1 MLQDKLQQT
10 GGWRLEVHHVE
21 AKLCTGMPAASR
33 AAGTSAYTTAQ
44 LQTALTLLGVDI
56 RGRLVQSA
64 LSPYVQRPHS
74 FSTSMSSTLTQAVRM
89 DSHGGP
95 PDEVLKRLPAMAAA
109 FREMGWH
116 CEIIIEGS
124 ETMRKIILEQAEQ
137 QHKNDQKEKGTKEPF
152 DASIFEGMFPPDKKY
167 VTQVSLAPPWIEAA
181 YPELSPVSMSDFAH
195 CEQTK
200 DSMPAAASIMYAS
213 LHTRPTGFRDV
224 KRAES
229 CRIVTWVLSMLC
241 T

>member
-1 MLQDKLQQT
+1 MC
-10 GGWRLEVHHVE
+10 E

-56 RGRLVQSA
+56 RGRLVQVA
-64 LSPYVQRPHS
+64 LGPYVQRAHN
-74 FSTSMSSTLTQAVRM
+74 FSTTMSSTLTQAVRM
-89 DSHGGP
+89 NFRGGQP
-95 PDEVLKRLPAMAAA
+95 EEVLKRLPAMAAA
-109 FREMGWH
+109 YREMGWH

-167 VTQVSLAPPWIEAA
+167 VTQVSLAPPCTEAA
-181 YPELSPVSMSDFAH
+181 CPELSPVSKSDFAH

-229 CRIVTWVLSMLC
+229 RRIVTWVLSMLC

>member
-1 MLQDKLQQT
+1 MDAGSAPNSSENFALVCPKRAEQQ
-10 GGWRLEVHHVE
+10 GPVPIRRINS
-21 AKLCTGMPAASR
+21 KPSR
-33 AAGTSAYTTAQ
+33 GT
-44 LQTALTLLGVDI
+44 
-56 RGRLVQSA
+56 LVQTFGFSTF
-64 LSPYVQRPHS
+64 VQRAHG
-74 FSTSMSSTLTQAVRM
+74 FSTSMSSTLTYSVKM
-89 DSHGGP
+89 DSLGGAP
-95 PDEVLKRLPAMAAA
+95 GEVLKRLPAMAAA
-109 FREMGWH
+109 FRETGWH

-124 ETMRKIILEQAEQ
+124 DTMRKIILEQAEQ

-195 CEQTK
+195 CEQTR

-224 KRAES
+224 
-229 CRIVTWVLSMLC
+229 
-241 T
+241 

>member
-1 MLQDKLQQT
+1 MC
-10 GGWRLEVHHVE
+10 E

-33 AAGTSAYTTAQ
+33 AAGSTAYTTAQ

-56 RGRLVQSA
+56 RGRLVQAA
-64 LSPYVQRPHS
+64 LGPYVQRAHN
-74 FSTSMSSTLTQAVRM
+74 FSTTMSSTLTQAVRM

-116 CEIIIEGS
+116 CRIIIEGS
-124 ETMRKIILEQAEQ
+124 EAMRKIILEQAEQ

-152 DASIFEGMFPPDKKY
+152 DASIFEPLPPDKKH
-167 VTQVSLAPPWIEAA
+167 VTQVSLAEPWIEAA
-181 YPELSPVSMSDFAH
+181 YPELAPVSMSAFAH

-200 DSMPAAASIMYAS
+200 DRC
-213 LHTRPTGFRDV
+213 LLRR
-224 KRAES
+224 
-229 CRIVTWVLSMLC
+229 L
-241 T
+241 